1 MRAISTKK
9 IKLNVIK
16 ILFSS
21 ILSIEASK
29 LKKKL

>member
-1 MRAISTKK
+1 MRAISTKE
-9 IKLNVIK
+9 IKLTVIK

-29 LKKKL
+29 LNKKL